1 MKSLLVILAG
11 LIITWILT
19 DVHSPSGIFNLLMP
33 LLCIVFAI
41 ALLIWLAFALAGK
54 RIESNKTTAA
64 ADILTEHHR
73 RK

>member
-1 MKSLLVILAG
+1 MKTLIVILTG
-11 LIITWILT
+11 LITTWVFT
-19 DVHSPSGIFNLLMP
+19 DVRSANGVFNLLMP

-54 RIESNKTTAA
+54 RIENNKTTEA
-64 ADILTEHHR
+64 ADILTQHHR